1 MNKAFEV
8 ICNRILSMGEPAA
21 IAFAVKWVRAHKLP
35 RFDAKAGHISSKPR
49 ASREEER
56 IAIECIHI
64 IFLQAKQEEERRK
77 QEGK

>member
-1 MNKAFEV
+1 MDDSLR
-8 ICNRILSMGEPAA
+8 NRILEMGEHAA

-49 ASREEER
+49 ASRVLEQEV
-56 IAIECIHI
+56 IELIQI
-64 IFLQAKQEEERRK
+64 IFLQEKQEEIRRK